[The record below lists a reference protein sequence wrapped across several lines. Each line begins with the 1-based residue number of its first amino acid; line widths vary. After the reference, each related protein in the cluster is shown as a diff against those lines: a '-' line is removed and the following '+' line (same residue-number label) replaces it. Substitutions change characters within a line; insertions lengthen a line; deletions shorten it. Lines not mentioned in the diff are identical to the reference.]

1 MIATIPL
8 MIIPLIAY
16 NAILFAPVLGQ
27 DFGALTST
35 MFSLEMLS
43 GAVWTMDLSAML
55 IAAALVLLFVEILKA
70 TRTGSWSL
78 VDHLLSTLVFIAFLV
93 EFLTVR
99 QAATGTFFLLTAI
112 ALIDLVA
119 GFSVA
124 IRSAGRD
131 VAIGL

>member
-99 QAATGTFFLLTAI
+99 QAATGTFFILTAI

>member
-16 NAILFAPVLGQ
+16 NAILFAPVFGQ

-43 GAVWTMDLSAML
+43 GAVWTMDLSALL
-55 IAAALVLLFVEILKA
+55 IAGALVLLFVEILKA

-78 VDHLLSTLVFIAFLV
+78 VDHLLSTLVFIAFLI

>member
-27 DFGALTST
+27 DFGTLTST

-55 IAAALVLLFVEILKA
+55 IAAALVLLFVEVLKA

-99 QAATGTFFLLTAI
+99 QAATGTFFILTAI